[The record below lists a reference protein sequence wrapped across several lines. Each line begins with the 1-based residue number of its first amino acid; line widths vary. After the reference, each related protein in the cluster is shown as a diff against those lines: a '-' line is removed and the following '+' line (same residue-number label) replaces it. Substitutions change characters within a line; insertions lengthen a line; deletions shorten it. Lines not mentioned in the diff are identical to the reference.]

1 MFNYDNPIWKVFN
14 KIGDIMILSLVWAFC
29 SIPIFTIGASTTALY
44 YVMMKIVKDEEGN
57 QISDF
62 FKSFK
67 QNFKQ
72 ATIIWVILLI
82 LGIILFLDL
91 KFYGGIDTIPNLILY
106 YFVTF
111 ISILFSMILLY
122 IFPLIAKFNNSTKNF
137 FKISLLMALKY
148 FLWTLLMFVIFI
160 AVSFISILIP
170 FISIFASG
178 ILAFINSYIFNNI
191 FKKYIPKD
199 DNNKKF
205 EKLNIKEQLEII
217 KNKDNNKK

>member
-14 KIGDIMILSLVWAFC
+14 KIGDIMILSLVWIFC

-122 IFPLIAKFNNSTKNF
+122 IFPLIAKFNNSF

-148 FLWTLLMFVIFI
+148 FLWTLLMFAIFI
-160 AVSFISILIP
+160 AISFISILIP
-170 FISIFASG
+170 FIGIFASG
-178 ILAFINSYIFNNI
+178 ILAFINSYIFNHI
-191 FKKYIPKD
+191 FKRYIPKD
-199 DNNKKF
+199 DNNKKS